1 MSWTQEEWAAAAS
14 SPDWSAKVAKALVRY
29 FEEKW
34 EALFAQAKL
43 ISVSTETDSDGAPV
57 LRAIYDHPHWPERT
71 GLRRRLDR
79 VPFAAQDEETPEGST
94 AATIAIYDI
103 SEPLGTLY
111 EKLVPDEEGVW
122 WWGDGYGVGEGL

>member
-1 MSWTQEEWAAAAS
+1 
-14 SPDWSAKVAKALVRY
+14 
-29 FEEKW
+29 
-34 EALFAQAKL
+34 
-43 ISVSTETDSDGAPV
+43 
-57 LRAIYDHPHWPERT
+57 
-71 GLRRRLDR
+71 